1 VLAPAGAADRPA
13 GNRLDAVI
21 ERYWDDQLRTHPGE
35 ATIFVGDQHQAG
47 QLDDPSLETFQD
59 LLVAQLGEF
68 QPTATIGDLKLFLNR
83 L

>member
-1 VLAPAGAADRPA
+1 MRK
-13 GNRLDAVI
+13 GNRLAAVI

-47 QLDDPSLETFQD
+47 QFDDPSLETFQD

-68 QPTATIGDLKLFLNR
+68 QPTASIGDLELFLNR